1 MVSITPQ
8 CFMCVWFRK
17 VTQEQVEAEG
27 TDELCLAYP
36 HGIPGDVFIG
46 NVVHDKV
53 LPGQEGRVGVH
64 ADEKRSVGGGR
75 RETPE
80 GYVALMRPRE
90 SEREGSMDLGRR
102 RVSK

>member
-8 CFMCVWFRK
+8 CFMCEWFRK

-53 LPGQEGRVGVH
+53 LPGQEGEWVFTLMRSGRGE
-64 ADEKRSVGGGR
+64 ADAER
-75 RETPE
+75 RLKDMWRDETP
-80 GYVALMRPRE
+80 RE
-90 SEREGSMDLGRR
+90 
-102 RVSK
+102 